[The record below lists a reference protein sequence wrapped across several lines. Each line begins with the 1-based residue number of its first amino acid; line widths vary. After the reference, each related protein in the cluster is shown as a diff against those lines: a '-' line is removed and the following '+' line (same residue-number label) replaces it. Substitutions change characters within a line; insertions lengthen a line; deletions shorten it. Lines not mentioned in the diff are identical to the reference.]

1 MRRKLIFIGSSL
13 DDLQDF
19 PKEVKSEIGFS
30 LYMAE
35 TGGKALNA
43 VPLTGFGNAS
53 VPEVFVDHDGDT
65 YRAVYT
71 VRFPQAVYVLHAFKK
86 KAVKGSETPLKEMAL
101 VRSRLKSA
109 QAHYE
114 LNLGKTVR
122 KRNADQKER

>member
-1 MRRKLIFIGSSL
+1 MKRKVIFIGSSL

-19 PKEVKSEIGFS
+19 PKEVRSEIGFA
-30 LYMAE
+30 LYLAE

-53 VPEVFVDHDGDT
+53 VPEVIVDHDGDT

-71 VRFPQAVYVLHAFKK
+71 VRFAHAVYVLHAFKK
-86 KAVKGSETPLKEMAL
+86 KAVKGSATPLKDMAL

-109 QAHYE
+109 QEHYE
-114 LNLGKTVR
+114 QNFSKTVR
-122 KRNADQKER
+122 KRDADKKER